1 MKKIKKLKIKL
12 INCFFLGFFLIL
24 GIPLIIKTYEFQLN
38 NSAYPINI
46 SANHI
51 NYKITSG
58 IPYTWID
65 ASSGTELLLVDDDYA
80 STILPF
86 NFTFYDG
93 HFNEIY
99 ITTEGYITFS
109 FKSVLINPSIPSSH
123 PHRQNIIA
131 PYWTNLDGTS
141 GKIYV
146 KNFSSYWVAA
156 WENFNHDNTSFAGSF
171 EIILYNTG
179 DIVFNYDILENVSNY
194 ACGLNYG
201 DGNNYSSYIDLTSGI
216 NDFSIKFSLT
226 IADGG
231 NGGNGGL
238 SSNVINTIVIVV
250 VTVGI
255 VSIAGGLTLYFYKKN
270 PEQFK
275 VRLSQS
281 KTRVKE
287 GASKLKKKLKE
298 GSAKL
303 KEKVSKDKNGIKTK
317 SPKEE

>member
-1 MKKIKKLKIKL
+1 M
-12 INCFFLGFFLIL
+12 FLGFFLIL
-24 GIPLIIKTYEFQLN
+24 GMPLLMKTYEFQTN
-38 NSAYPINI
+38 NNTHPINI
-46 SANHI
+46 SANYI
-51 NYKITSG
+51 NYDITTG
-58 IPYTWID
+58 IPYTWIN
-65 ASSGTELLLVDDDYA
+65 ASSATQFLLGDDDHT
-80 STILPF
+80 STMLPF

-93 HFNEIY
+93 LFNEIY
-99 ITTEGYITFS
+99 ITTEGYLTFS
-109 FKSVLINPSIPSSH
+109 STNVQTNPIIPSSH

-146 KNFSSYWVAA
+146 KNFSSYWVVA

-171 EIILYNTG
+171 ETILYNTG
-179 DIVFNYDILENVSNY
+179 DIVFNYDTLENVSNY
-194 ACGLNYG
+194 GCGLNYG
-201 DGNNYSSYIDLTSGI
+201 DGNNYSSYNDLTSGI

-226 IADGG
+226 SADGG

-238 SSNVINTIVIVV
+238 SSNVINTIVIAV

-255 VSIAGGLTLYFYKKN
+255 VSAAGGLTLYFYKKN
-270 PEQFK
+270 PERFK
-275 VRLSQS
+275 ARLSQS
-281 KTRVKE
+281 KTSVKK

-298 GSAKL
+298 GSKKI